1 MLTERQTADL
11 IVRLLDEVA
20 EEDSRV
26 HDVNQREFPMI
37 RIVNGRMKEFPHI
50 RLMATAGVSL
60 RPNRVEMRD
69 GTFWS
74 VPVELVL
81 ALRDERIDTLAHVV
95 YAAALDGGTMRPGI
109 VFKNTVELPGSEL
122 KHCFLSEPFMWDDRS
137 VFSTGYTAGEGM
149 GEERILWLQV
159 LPITDR
165 ELRYIETC
173 GVGAF
178 YEAMEREDPDWT
190 DPERASFV

>member
-69 GTFWS
+69 GTFCS

-178 YEAMEREDPDWT
+178 YEAMEREDPDWS